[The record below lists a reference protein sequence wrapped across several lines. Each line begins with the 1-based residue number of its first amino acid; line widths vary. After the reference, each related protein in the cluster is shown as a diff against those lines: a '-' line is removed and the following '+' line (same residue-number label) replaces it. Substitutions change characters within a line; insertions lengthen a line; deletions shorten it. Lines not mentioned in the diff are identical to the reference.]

1 MPRAALLLV
10 ALSQVRGSGRRR
22 ARAWAGWLGR
32 ARVRAAADADAPRAA
47 AAAPPPP
54 PPIVLTLSDAQ
65 YVARFEEFVLTV
77 AARAAR
83 RRSARSRSA
92 ARRAAPFAAL
102 GVPCAHPAARDA
114 PAGRGGGSD
123 ARQVRR
129 HVPPAA
135 PGFRRR
141 PRWTCWRRSPLAL
154 DGRLPGGGDFLVAAH
169 NYGARAT
176 SPPQAE
182 INIGFYIAKPA
193 RAVLHAFE
201 LVHAW
206 LHAKRRHRQPKVF
219 CAFDQKVLHYALF
232 GPSGDDGYMRPKLH
246 RECRMPRR
254 ELGQLFDNASA
265 PGGFVRYIPWPRL
278 PHWHDAL
285 FEDAVRSP
293 EMLAAHLWRRT
304 GDGAA
309 ATRIRIAYE
318 HGLYADAAAPVVA
331 RYLLREAAERN
342 ASLGVLPPPGR

>member
-1 MPRAALLLV
+1 MLPRAALLFV
-10 ALSQVRGSGRRR
+10 ALSQF
-22 ARAWAGWLGR
+22 ARLGTSQSASLEAGWLEFVR
-32 ARVRAAADADAPRAA
+32 EVRAARSET
-47 AAAPPPP
+47 AAAPPTV
-54 PPIVLTLSDAQ
+54 VLTVSDAR
-65 YVARFEEFVLTV
+65 YVDRFEEFVLTV
-77 AARAAR
+77 RALAGGAAIGAVALDAAARDA
-83 RRSARSRSA
+83 
-92 ARRAAPFAAL
+92 FAAL
-102 GVPCAHPAARDA
+102 GVPCAHPAGARDA
-114 PAGRGGGSD
+114 PAD
-123 ARQVRR
+123 AG
-129 HVPPAA
+129 A
-135 PGFRRR
+135 PELVMHAKFDGTLHLLRAGYRVVVSEMDVF
-141 PRWTCWRRSPLAL
+141 WRRSPLAL
-154 DGRLPGGGDFLVAAH
+154 DGALGGDFLVAAH
-169 NYGARAT
+169 NYGASAT
-176 SPPQAE
+176 APPQRE

-318 HGLYADAAAPVVA
+318 HGLYADAAASVVA
-331 RYLLREAAERN
+331 RYLSGARN
-342 ASLGVLPPPGR
+342 ASSSQRR